1 MHVKEWGRTDFERRK
16 KIEKEYY
23 RYPVLHEIVK
33 MIGRALPKRKDE
45 KDDIICKYIPALLSS
60 PAISTGFEQISIGN
74 DLSNV
79 IPAEIA
85 MLSETVTETVF
96 LKKYA
101 EKQLSVFSCEPPN
114 FTQKKI
120 QKKQTKPRLEKGP
133 IIVSID
139 TSGSM
144 LGLHSH
150 Y

>member
-1 MHVKEWGRTDFERRK
+1 MHVKEWGRTDFECRK

-85 MLSETVTETVF
+85 MLSETVTETDI
-96 LKKYA
+96 
-101 EKQLSVFSCEPPN
+101 QSCM
-114 FTQKKI
+114 K
-120 QKKQTKPRLEKGP
+120 
-133 IIVSID
+133 
-139 TSGSM
+139 
-144 LGLHSH
+144 
-150 Y
+150 

>member
-1 MHVKEWGRTDFERRK
+1 
-16 KIEKEYY
+16 
-23 RYPVLHEIVK
+23 

-101 EKQLSVFSCEPPN
+101 EKQLPVFSCEPPN
-114 FTQKKI
+114 FTREEDSKRSKPSRALKKD
-120 QKKQTKPRLEKGP
+120 QL
-133 IIVSID
+133 
-139 TSGSM
+139 
-144 LGLHSH
+144 L
-150 Y
+150 